1 MRDSFGVP
9 WRLKTIFARCRD
21 TAWMSHNPVDRPRAP
36 LLPLLLLAL
45 ATAGLGVAQA
55 QPRAG
60 QPLALV
66 FGPGVPESAALLRVL
81 AEPGW
86 DPIAI
91 RRLGPLTV
99 ALVAP
104 TTTAPRTTEPGAWLV
119 LPAYGR
125 APCTGAGPFVLTGK
139 SS

>member
-1 MRDSFGVP
+1 M
-9 WRLKTIFARCRD
+9 TRCKPSD
-21 TAWMSHNPVDRPRAP
+21 KAKAP
-36 LLPLLLLAL
+36 LLPVLLLAL

-66 FGPGVPESAALLRVL
+66 FGPGVPEGAALLRVL

-86 DPIAI
+86 DPISI
-91 RRLGPLTV
+91 RRLGPLTL

-104 TTTAPRTTEPGAWLV
+104 ITTAPTTTSGIWLV

-125 APCTGAGPFVLTGK
+125 APCSGAGIPPDRPGK

>member
-1 MRDSFGVP
+1 MRPRKPSDKVRAP
-9 WRLKTIFARCRD
+9 LEA
-21 TAWMSHNPVDRPRAP
+21 RAP
-36 LLPLLLLAL
+36 LLPVLLLAL

-66 FGPGVPESAALLRVL
+66 FGPGVAEGAALLRVL

-86 DPIAI
+86 DPITI
-91 RRLGPLTV
+91 RRLGPLTL

-104 TTTAPRTTEPGAWLV
+104 TTTAPITTASGAWLV

-125 APCTGAGPFVLTGK
+125 APCSGAGLAIPPGLAGK
-139 SS
+139 PS

>member
-1 MRDSFGVP
+1 
-9 WRLKTIFARCRD
+9 
-21 TAWMSHNPVDRPRAP
+21 MSNKPSDRSRAP
-36 LLPLLLLAL
+36 LLPVLLLGL
-45 ATAGLGVAQA
+45 ATAGLGLAQA

-66 FGPGVPESAALLRVL
+66 FGPGVAEGAALLRVL

-86 DPIAI
+86 DPITI

-104 TTTAPRTTEPGAWLV
+104 NTIPASTESGAWLV

-125 APCTGAGPFVLTGK
+125 APCTGADPYILPGK